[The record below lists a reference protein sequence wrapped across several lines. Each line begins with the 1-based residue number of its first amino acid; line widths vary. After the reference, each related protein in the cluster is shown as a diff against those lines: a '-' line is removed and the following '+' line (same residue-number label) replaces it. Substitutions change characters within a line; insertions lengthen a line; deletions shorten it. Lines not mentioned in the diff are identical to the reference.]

1 MIKRLRILF
10 FSAAIILCAAGIL
23 FYFFNVEN
31 KESSDKAIQEIT
43 ATAADESDNA
53 ATNVNAKPSSRQEA
67 AKDSLPLVYSS
78 EYINSKNNAELIE
91 RAREL
96 MGTGNKSQKIRAFHI
111 LVDASPSEALSI
123 LRSLIPNAGS
133 DEDSADL
140 VAHGL
145 VTFAQSTE
153 YLTSSDIRNS
163 FAIKDKNIQ
172 KISAMIMEDRG
183 DAALV
188 KQYIDSSASGL
199 KDNNPTVRSE
209 ALKEIAS
216 VGFEKVVPYALDN
229 LNDPDTT
236 VRLGALELLSQYA
249 TRNDIGRIE
258 SLLNDS
264 NKDISRYAQEII
276 NNLWDKSTNETLSME
291 EKLMQP
297 GFPVG
302 RLAQDLN

>member
-1 MIKRLRILF
+1 MIKMLRILF
-10 FSAAIILCAAGIL
+10 FSAAIIFCAAAIL

-31 KESSDKAIQEIT
+31 KENSDQALQKIT
-43 ATAADESDNA
+43 LPVANESDNA
-53 ATNVNAKPSSRQEA
+53 TANSNTTSNRQEA
-67 AKDSLPLVYSS
+67 AKDSLPLIYTS
-78 EYINSKNNAELIE
+78 EYANSKNNAELVE

-96 MGTGNKSQKIRAFHI
+96 LETGNKSQKIRAFHI
-111 LVDASPSEALSI
+111 LVDMSPSEASMI
-123 LRSLIPNAGS
+123 LHSLIPKVGS

-153 YLTSSDIRNS
+153 YLASSDIRDS
-163 FAIKDKNIQ
+163 FAIKDKYIQ
-172 KISAMIMEDRG
+172 KISAMIMEERG
-183 DAALV
+183 DASLV
-188 KQYIDSSASGL
+188 KHYIDSSASGL
-199 KDNNPTVRSE
+199 QDNNPTIRSE

-236 VRLGALELLSQYA
+236 VRMGALELLSQYA
-249 TRNDIGRIE
+249 TSNDIGRIE

-264 NKDISRYAQEII
+264 NKEISRYAQEII
-276 NNLWDKSTNETLSME
+276 NNLWNKSANEILPLSDR
-291 EKLMQP
+291 LMQP

-302 RLAQDLN
+302 RLGHDLD

>member
-1 MIKRLRILF
+1 MTRNLF
-10 FSAAIILCAAGIL
+10 FIAAVIFCAAAIF
-23 FYFFNVEN
+23 FYFFNTEN
-31 KESSDKAIQEIT
+31 KESAGQAAQEIM
-43 ATAADESDNA
+43 ATVTNESDNS
-53 ATNVNAKPSSRQEA
+53 ATSVNTTPSNRQEEVN
-67 AKDSLPLVYSS
+67 DSLPLFYTA
-78 EYINSKNNAELIE
+78 EYINSKNNAELVE

-96 MGTGNKSQKIRAFHI
+96 MKTGDKSQKIRAFHI
-111 LVDASPSEALSI
+111 LVDMSPSEASML
-123 LRSLIPNAGS
+123 LRSLIANAGS

-153 YLTSSDIRNS
+153 YLTSADIRNS

-172 KISAMIMEDRG
+172 KISAMIMEERG

-199 KDNNPTVRSE
+199 KDQNPAVRSE
-209 ALKEIAS
+209 TLKEIAS
-216 VGFEKVVPYALDN
+216 IGFEKVVPYALDN
-229 LNDPDTT
+229 LNDSDVS
-236 VRLGALELLSQYA
+236 VRLDALGLLSQYA

-258 SLLNDS
+258 FLLNDA
-264 NKDISRYAQEII
+264 NKDVSSNAQEII
-276 NNLWDKSTNETLSME
+276 NNLWNKSTNETISLE

-302 RLAQDLN
+302 RLSQDLN

>member
-1 MIKRLRILF
+1 MLRILIVGSSVIF
-10 FSAAIILCAAGIL
+10 CATGIY
-23 FYFFNVEN
+23 FYFFNNEN
-31 KESSDKAIQEIT
+31 SAVFDENWQEKVTVPVVNEGDNPIPNSD
-43 ATAADESDNA
+43 SPVSN
-53 ATNVNAKPSSRQEA
+53 RQEA
-67 AKDSLPLVYSS
+67 VNDSLPLIYST
-78 EYINSKNNAELIE
+78 EYINLKNNAELVE

-96 MGTGNKSQKIRAFHI
+96 IKTGDKSQKIRAFHI
-111 LVDASPSEALSI
+111 LVDMSPSEALSI
-123 LRSLIPNAGS
+123 LHSVIPNAGS
-133 DEDSADL
+133 DEDSTDL

-172 KISAMIMEDRG
+172 KISAMILEERG

-199 KDNNPTVRSE
+199 KDSNPDVRSE

-229 LNDPDTT
+229 LNDPDTS
-236 VRLGALELLSQYA
+236 VKLGALEILSQYA

-264 NKDISRYAQEII
+264 NKDISSYAQQII
-276 NNLWDKSTNETLSME
+276 NTLWDKSTNETLSLE

>member
-1 MIKRLRILF
+1 MIKKLRILF
-10 FSAAIILCAAGIL
+10 FSAAIILCAAAIL
-23 FYFFNVEN
+23 FYFFNIEN
-31 KESSDKAIQEIT
+31 KENSGQSPQEIT
-43 ATAADESDNA
+43 TAVPNEGDNA
-53 ATNVNAKPSSRQEA
+53 AANSNATPTNRQEA
-67 AKDSLPLVYSS
+67 AKDSLPLIYTS
-78 EYINSKNNAELIE
+78 EYANSKNNAELVE

-111 LVDASPSEALSI
+111 LVEMSPSEASMI
-123 LRSLIPNAGS
+123 LRSLIPSVGS

-153 YLTSSDIRNS
+153 YLTSSDIRDS

-172 KISAMIMEDRG
+172 KISAMIMEERG
-183 DAALV
+183 DASLV

-236 VRLGALELLSQYA
+236 VRMGALELLSQYA
-249 TRNDIGRIE
+249 TSNDIGRME

-276 NNLWDKSTNETLSME
+276 NNLWNKSANEILPLSE
-291 EKLMQP
+291 RLVQP

-302 RLAQDLN
+302 RLGQDLD